1 MKKSISLLLILALGA
16 ACVGCGSKEGSS
28 VTGNASAGSAVEG
41 SSAAGS
47 TASGSVAAGS
57 AAEESSAVENA
68 DSGSA
73 TGSTADG
80 SDAQTASAQDVM
92 TYDEY
97 MAADLDTQV
106 TVETY
111 VQAKQSWWEDK
122 ATVYSQDENGAY
134 FLYNMACTQE
144 DYEKLTPGTKIRVT
158 GYKAE
163 WSGEIEITDA
173 TFEIVDGNFV
183 AEAKDVTEHLGKDSL
198 NDFQNHFVSMKGL
211 TVEAAGKNDDGQ
223 DVAFLYNW
231 DGSGQDGDDLY
242 FNVSNANGDT
252 FTFTVESY
260 LCDNTTDVY
269 AAVKELN
276 IGDKIDVEGFMY
288 WYEGPNP
295 HIISVTPAK

>member
-1 MKKSISLLLILALGA
+1 MKKSISFLLILALGV

-28 VTGNASAGSAVEG
+28 VTGSAAAGSAVEG

-47 TASGSVAAGS
+47 TAEGSAPAGS
-57 AAEESSAVENA
+57 TVEGSSAV
-68 DSGSA
+68 GSA
-73 TGSTADG
+73 EGSSAVGSTEG

-173 TFEIVDGNFV
+173 TFEIVYGNYV
-183 AEAKDVTEHLGKDSL
+183 AEA
-198 NDFQNHFVSMKGL
+198 
-211 TVEAAGKNDDGQ
+211 
-223 DVAFLYNW
+223 
-231 DGSGQDGDDLY
+231 
-242 FNVSNANGDT
+242 
-252 FTFTVESY
+252 
-260 LCDNTTDVY
+260 
-269 AAVKELN
+269 
-276 IGDKIDVEGFMY
+276 
-288 WYEGPNP
+288 
-295 HIISVTPAK
+295 